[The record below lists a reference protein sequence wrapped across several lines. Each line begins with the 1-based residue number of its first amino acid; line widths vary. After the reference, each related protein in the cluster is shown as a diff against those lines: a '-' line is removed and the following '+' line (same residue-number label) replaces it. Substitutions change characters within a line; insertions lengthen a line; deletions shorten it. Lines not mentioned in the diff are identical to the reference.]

1 MSFTNLQ
8 QGTLIT
14 RDAYV
19 ALSELKKLVD
29 SATEKIRVAERE
41 TVGVAI
47 GRQQSDNDPLK
58 TLRDAAEALQ
68 SPNFR
73 SCGLADTR
81 EDANGRQLASS
92 SARSIS
98 SLTLNRVTGG
108 ASAQQ
113 RTSPLASAS

>member
-29 SATEKIRVAERE
+29 RATEKIRIAERE

-47 GRQQSDNDPLK
+47 GRHQSDDPLR
-58 TLRDAAEALQ
+58 TLRDAAKALQ
-68 SPNFR
+68 SPNFEAAV
-73 SCGLADTR
+73 SLARAKMQTAVDWHP
-81 EDANGRQLASS
+81 
-92 SARSIS
+92 
-98 SLTLNRVTGG
+98 RVQE
-108 ASAQQ
+108 A
-113 RTSPLASAS
+113 

>member
-19 ALSELKKLVD
+19 ALSELKRLVD

-47 GRQQSDNDPLK
+47 GRQQGDDPLR

-68 SPNFR
+68 SPNFEVAV
-73 SCGLADTR
+73 SLAR
-81 EDANGRQLASS
+81 EKMQTAVDWHL
-92 SARSIS
+92 
-98 SLTLNRVTGG
+98 RVQE
-108 ASAQQ
+108 A
-113 RTSPLASAS
+113 

>member
-29 SATEKIRVAERE
+29 RATEKIRVAERE

-47 GRQQSDNDPLK
+47 GRQENDDPLR
-58 TLRDAAEALQ
+58 TLRDAVEALQ
-68 SPNFR
+68 SPNFEAVVL
-73 SCGLADTR
+73 LAR
-81 EDANGRQLASS
+81 EKMQAAVDWHLRMQEA
-92 SARSIS
+92 
-98 SLTLNRVTGG
+98 
-108 ASAQQ
+108 
-113 RTSPLASAS
+113 

>member
-14 RDAYV
+14 RDAYA

-47 GRQQSDNDPLK
+47 GHKQSDDPLR

-68 SPNFR
+68 SPNCEAAV
-73 SCGLADTR
+73 SLAR
-81 EDANGRQLASS
+81 EKMQTAVDWHL
-92 SARSIS
+92 
-98 SLTLNRVTGG
+98 RVQE
-108 ASAQQ
+108 A
-113 RTSPLASAS
+113 